1 MRGAG
6 VVFLGLLFVV
16 AGFTSATTIEWVTD
30 DTAVD
35 QGWIDLLTGQGY
47 TVNAVS
53 GKYRNTLDDNGQ
65 AYVTELN
72 AVDLVIVSR
81 KTGSGDYD
89 GDQSPLWN
97 GLTSPILCLTSYLA
111 RNDSGKWR
119 WLPGPTI
126 GRVES
131 MEVKEPSDAFF
142 WGVPLD
148 ENNQVNIISAENA
161 DVVGTSN
168 GGNGT
173 VLATFPSDQTVWIA
187 EWPAGVE
194 YYVGSGQYAGGPR
207 VFFGIGH
214 DAIPGLNVNTAGQQ
228 LFLNIVYEL
237 SGATFDRPP
246 FANSGGDHIVYFP
259 DSVQLDGSALDP
271 DSTPTVAWSQLSG
284 PGTATFDDASSASTG
299 VSFDAVGTYVLQLQ
313 ADDGTTVAMDTATV
327 YVIDHADDMLLAHWD
342 FENLPE
348 PNELIDVTGNGFDG
362 VYYRKVAGTEP
373 NIAAGH
379 ITGSAVAG
387 DFTGGIQYWEI
398 PTSYDAVDPNLN
410 AVATGTTI
418 ATWVKSAGSPDYCC
432 PMIVGN
438 GVDGWRLQVNE
449 NRWNFAYQPGGIDLF
464 GTYPP
469 FDDAWHNVVAVYDGV
484 NAKAKIYVDG
494 ALNVEQ
500 DVTPGTLL
508 SKGTTYPIV
517 QVGSRGDDLNRV
529 WTGQIDDIQIYN
541 YPLSDAAIAGLA
553 SEGDVLPLLTAGED
567 QTVPYKGVPVPLDA
581 TLIVNDGIPAP
592 LALTWSVTTV
602 PGGVDPNDVIFSDNT
617 VEDPAVTFPTVAG
630 TYTLKLTGNDGA
642 VEVSD
647 EVSIVI
653 LIPTCEA
660 VLSDGLGLAADLSG
674 PAGVPDCYVNIY
686 DLAAMAADWLN
697 CNNPEDAT
705 CTWPYE

>member
-1 MRGAG
+1 MKGAG
-6 VVFLGLLFVV
+6 VVFLSMLFVLTGLL
-16 AGFTSATTIEWVTD
+16 SATTIEWVTD

-35 QGWIDLLTGQGY
+35 QSWIDLLTGQGY
-47 TVNAVS
+47 TVNAANQI
-53 GKYRNTLDDNGQ
+53 YRTLDSTKI
-65 AYVTELN
+65 ATLN
-72 AVDLVIVSR
+72 AADLVIVSR

-89 GDQSPLWN
+89 DGTEPAQWNALASPV
-97 GLTSPILCLTSYLA
+97 LCLAPHLA
-111 RNDSGKWR
+111 RQDSPKWK
-119 WLPGPTI
+119 WLPGPVLEGVTEATEI
-126 GRVES
+126 KDPLNS
-131 MEVKEPSDAFF
+131 FF

-148 ENNQVNIISAENA
+148 ENNQVQILASGANA
-161 DVVGTSN
+161 DMVNTTSA
-168 GGNGT
+168 GNGT
-173 VLATFPSDQTVWIA
+173 LLAVRPSTQQVWIA

-194 YYVGSGQYAGGPR
+194 YYVGSGFLTGGPR
-207 VFFGIGH
+207 VFLGAGT
-214 DAIPGLNVNTAGQQ
+214 DVTPGMNLNTAGQQ
-228 LFLNIVYEL
+228 LFLNIVYEM

-259 DSVQLDGSALDP
+259 DSVQLDGSAPDP
-271 DSTPTVAWSQLSG
+271 DSTPAVTWSQLSG
-284 PGTATFDDASSASTG
+284 PGTAAFDDASSAATG
-299 VSFDAVGTYVLQLQ
+299 VSFDAIGTYVLQLE
-313 ADDGTTVAMDTATV
+313 ADDGTTVATDTATV
-327 YVIDHADDMLLAHWD
+327 YVIDHADDALLAHWD

-348 PNELIDVTGNGFDG
+348 PNDLIDVTGNGFDG
-362 VYYRKVAGTEP
+362 IYYRKVAGTEP

-398 PTSYDAVDPNLN
+398 PTSYDDVDPNLN
-410 AVATGTTI
+410 AIATGTTI
-418 ATWVKSAGSPDYCC
+418 ATWVKAAGSPDYCC

-449 NRWNFAYQPGGIDLF
+449 NRWNFAYQPGGIDLY

-500 DVTPGTLL
+500 DVVPGTLL

-541 YPLSDAAIAGLA
+541 YPLSDAAIANLA

-567 QTVPYKGVPVPLDA
+567 QIVPYKGVAVPLDA

-592 LALTWSVTTV
+592 LALTWSVTAV
-602 PGGVDPNDVIFSDNT
+602 PGGVDPNDVIFSDKT
-617 VEDPAVTFPTVAG
+617 AEDPSVTFPTVAG

-660 VLSDGLGLAADLSG
+660 VLADGLGLAADLSG
-674 PAGVPDCYVNIY
+674 PAGVPDCYINIY